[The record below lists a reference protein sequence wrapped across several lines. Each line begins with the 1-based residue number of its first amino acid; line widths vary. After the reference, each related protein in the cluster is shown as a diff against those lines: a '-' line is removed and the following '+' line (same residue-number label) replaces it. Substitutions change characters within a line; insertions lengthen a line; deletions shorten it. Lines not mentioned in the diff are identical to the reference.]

1 MSEANV
7 LQSISGGVAR
17 LTLNRPA
24 KGNALSADMVRELE
38 AAFDE
43 AIAGGARLI
52 VIEGAG
58 RHLCTGFDLSN
69 LSEESDADLLLRF
82 VNLETLL
89 RKVFDAP
96 VVTLAIGRGRVFG
109 AGADLFAACDH
120 RIALQGASFS
130 FPGSAFGIV
139 LGTARLAERIGR
151 DRARQ
156 ILLAGESVQA
166 ERALSD
172 GFATQ
177 VLAEADLPTA
187 LEAIAALAK
196 RLDAET
202 VGSLHRAMDRGSA
215 DTELAALCRSASRD
229 GLKARIVAY
238 RERMLAAA
246 GKEKGS

>member
-17 LTLNRPA
+17 ITLNRPA
-24 KGNALSADMVRELE
+24 KGNALSADMVRELG

-43 AIAGGARLI
+43 AIAEGARLI

-69 LSEESDADLLLRF
+69 LNEESDADLLLRF

-172 GFATQ
+172 GLATQ
-177 VLAEADLPTA
+177 VIADADLPTA
-187 LEAIAALAK
+187 LEGITVAAK
-196 RLDAET
+196 RLDAAT

-215 DTELAALCRSASRD
+215 DSELAALCRSASRD

-238 RERMLAAA
+238 REQMLAAA
-246 GKEKGS
+246 GKDKAS

>member
-7 LQSISGGVAR
+7 LRSFTEGVAR

-24 KGNALSADMVRELE
+24 KGNALSAAMVHELD

-43 AIAGGARLI
+43 AIAEGARLI
-52 VIEGAG
+52 IIEGVG
-58 RHLCTGFDLSN
+58 RHLCTGFDLST
-69 LSEESDADLLLRF
+69 LSEETDADLLLRF
-82 VNLETLL
+82 INLETLL

-96 VVTLAIGRGRVFG
+96 AVTLAIGQGRVFG

-120 RIALQGASFS
+120 RIAPHGASFS

-156 ILLAGESVQA
+156 LLLAGETVAA

-172 GFATQ
+172 RLVTQ
-177 VLAEADLPTA
+177 VLSNDDLP
-187 LEAIAALAK
+187 AALDDIAGAAK
-196 RLDAET
+196 RLDATT
-202 VGSLHRAMDRGSA
+202 VASLYRATDRGNA
-215 DTELAALCRSASRD
+215 DAELAALCRSASRP

-238 RERMLAAA
+238 REHMLALS
-246 GKEKGS
+246 GKKSA